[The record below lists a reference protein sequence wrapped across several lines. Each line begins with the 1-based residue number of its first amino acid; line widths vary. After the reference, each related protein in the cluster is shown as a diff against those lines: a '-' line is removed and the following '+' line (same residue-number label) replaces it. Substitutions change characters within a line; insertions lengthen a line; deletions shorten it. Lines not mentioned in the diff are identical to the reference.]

1 MSSDETVE
9 VGQIGA
15 AHGIR
20 GEVRVKSHTEPAGAL
35 ADYGPLT
42 LVGGRGGPV
51 TLTVER
57 WRDGG
62 TMLVVKFKEVL
73 DRNAAE
79 LLNGRKLTVARAQ
92 LPAPEDEDDFYY
104 TDLIG
109 LAVVD
114 GDGTL
119 VGSVVQVEN
128 FGASD
133 LLEIAPPDGPTV
145 YLPFTKEFVPD
156 VDLDAGRVT
165 IVVPDGL
172 FDRPDPAKKRVRH
185 PPRGDGADGA
195 ADEAD
200 DEVDAAGELE

>member
-1 MSSDETVE
+1 MSDETIE

-20 GEVRVKSHTEPAGAL
+20 GEVRVKSYTQPAGAL
-35 ADYGPLT
+35 AGYGPLT
-42 LVGGRGGPV
+42 LVGSRAGPT

-62 TMLVVKFKEVL
+62 TMLVVKFKEVP

-79 LLNGRKLTVARAQ
+79 LLNGRKLVVARDQ
-92 LPAPEDEDDFYY
+92 LPPPEDDDDFYY
-104 TDLIG
+104 ADLVG

-114 GDGTL
+114 GDGVKL
-119 VGSVVQVEN
+119 GQVVAVEN

-145 YLPFTKEFVPD
+145 YLPFTKDFVPD

-165 IVVPDGL
+165 IVVPEGL

-185 PPRGDGADGA
+185 PPRAGSAAETDDADG
-195 ADEAD
+195 
-200 DEVDAAGELE
+200 GELE

>member
-1 MSSDETVE
+1 MSDETIE

-20 GEVRVKSHTEPAGAL
+20 GEVRVKSYTAPAGAI

-42 LVGGRGGPV
+42 IVGGRSGPK

-57 WRDGG
+57 WRDAG
-62 TMLVVKFKEVL
+62 TMLVVKFKEIG

-79 LLNGRKLTVARAQ
+79 LLNGRTLTVDRAQ
-92 LPAPEDEDDFYY
+92 LPEPQDDDDFYY
-104 TDLIG
+104 SDLVG
-109 LAVVD
+109 LKVVD
-114 GDGTL
+114 GA
-119 VGSVVQVEN
+119 GSVLGQVVAVEN

-156 VDLDAGRVT
+156 VDLDAECVT

-185 PPRGDGADGA
+185 PPRSADAAEDDGDGA
-195 ADEAD
+195 E
-200 DEVDAAGELE
+200 EME

>member
-1 MSSDETVE
+1 MSDETIE

-20 GEVRVKSHTEPAGAL
+20 GEVRVKSHTEPAGAI

-42 LVGGRGGPV
+42 LVGGRGGPQ

-62 TMLVVKFKEVL
+62 TMLVVKFKEVA
-73 DRNAAE
+73 DRTAAE
-79 LLNGRKLTVARAQ
+79 LLNGRKLVVARDR
-92 LPAPEDEDDFYY
+92 LPAPEDADDFYY
-104 TDLIG
+104 ADLIG

-114 GDGTL
+114 AAGAKLGQ
-119 VGSVVQVEN
+119 VVAVEN

-145 YLPFTKEFVPD
+145 FLPFTKEFVPD
-156 VDLDAGRVT
+156 VDLDAERVT

-185 PPRGDGADGA
+185 PPRGRS
-195 ADEAD
+195 
-200 DEVDAAGELE
+200 AAGESGDANDEGGLE